1 MLLNAAFLAEKL
13 QVKKM
18 PLSSCADKKTINFTH
33 MYYILPSEMKNDNR
47 FFIKQFSKDI
57 VRFYGKQFLRH
68 FWHTSCYLFKK
79 ILAYLLIYCL

>member
-1 MLLNAAFLAEKL
+1 
-13 QVKKM
+13 M

-57 VRFYGKQFLRH
+57 VRF
-68 FWHTSCYLFKK
+68 
-79 ILAYLLIYCL
+79 